1 MRLTALLPLW
11 PARLAAPRRSE
22 GSRAARYRAPQAE
35 LRATHRLGRRFRPS
49 ERRASLP
56 LARSVAPALPVLANG
71 PPGRQDR
78 CLRSSRQRGRR
89 TSIQRAFPPPM
100 GAVHACLRRRFG
112 AARRFPAID
121 TIHER
126 DRVDLIEPAPGT
138 REVALARSGYGGGAL
153 ASTTGRRFSVQGAG
167 SGSRRIGLVQAMPG
181 GATPKPIPA
190 EHLAS
195 WARPAAGWRS
205 RPRAASPPL
214 ERAHP
219 RAPLARASRRH
230 ATRRLRGRSGSRLSP
245 RPDHVTEGRSPCRPR
260 EGETRLAAPEVP
272 SGR

>member
-1 MRLTALLPLW
+1 VPLGTVLRKRSFERHTAWDGVFGRPRGEQVCLWRALSRPRCPSLRTGRPAARTAASAPLVKEGG
-11 PARLAAPRRSE
+11 APRS
-22 GSRAARYRAPQAE
+22 SAP
-35 LRATHRLGRRFRPS
+35 
-49 ERRASLP
+49 
-56 LARSVAPALPVLANG
+56 
-71 PPGRQDR
+71 
-78 CLRSSRQRGRR
+78 
-89 TSIQRAFPPPM
+89 FPPPM

-219 RAPLARASRRH
+219 RAPLARAPRRH

-245 RPDHVTEGRSPCRPR
+245 RPDHMTEGRSPCRPR